1 MELKARC
8 KERFEPVVQAIRQ
21 LQKEKEGLDEPLI
34 VAIDG
39 RCGSGKTT
47 LGEYLEQVFDCNLFR
62 MDDFFL
68 RMEQR
73 TPQRLKETGGNV
85 DYERFE
91 ETVLRPIFQ
100 KQTVFYQ
107 PFSCRK
113 WNLLEGYPVPYK
125 KLNIIDCPG
134 SDDFVGSTVTALN
147 VTDTAII
154 LLNGQYGVEVGTQ
167 NHFRY
172 TEKLNKPV
180 IFLVNQLDN
189 EKCDYDNILEQ
200 LKEAYGSKV
209 VPIQYP
215 ISTGPGFNALI
226 DVLLM
231 KKYSWKPEGG
241 APVIEDIP
249 AEELEKAT
257 EMHKA
262 LVEAAAENDEG
273 LMEKF
278 FEQDSLSEDEM
289 REGIRKGLV
298 ARGMFP
304 VFCVC
309 GGKDMGVRRLM
320 EFLGNV
326 VPFVSEMPKVQNTEG
341 KEVAPDV
348 NGPESLYFFKTSVEP
363 HIGEVSYFK
372 VMSGKVREGD
382 DLLNADRGS
391 KERIAQI
398 YVVAGGNRV
407 KVEELQAG
415 DIGAAVKLKDVKTGN
430 TLNGKDCDYKF
441 NFIKYP
447 NSKYSRAI
455 KPVNEADVE
464 KMMTI
469 LNRMRE
475 EDPTWVIEQSK
486 ELKQT
491 LVHGQGEFH
500 LRTLKWRLENNEKLQ
515 VKYEEPKIPYR
526 ETITKAAR
534 ADYRHKKQSG
544 GAGQFGEVH
553 LIVEPYKEGMP
564 VPDTYKFNGQEFK
577 INVKGTE
584 EVPLE
589 WGGKLVFINS
599 IVGGSID
606 ARFLPAILKGIMA
619 RMEQGP
625 LTGSY
630 ARDVRV
636 IVYDGKMHPVD
647 SNEISFMLAGRNA
660 FSEAFKNAGPK
671 ILEPIYDVE
680 VFVPSDKMGDVMG
693 DLQGRRAMIMG
704 MSSEKGFEKLV
715 AKVPL
720 KEMSSYS
727 TALSSLTGGRASFI
741 MKFSSY
747 ELVPTDVQ
755 DKLIKDFEAKQTE
768 E

>member
-1 MELKARC
+1 M
-8 KERFEPVVQAIRQ
+8 
-21 LQKEKEGLDEPLI
+21 
-34 VAIDG
+34 
-39 RCGSGKTT
+39 
-47 LGEYLEQVFDCNLFR
+47 LFR
-62 MDDFFL
+62 
-68 RMEQR
+68 
-73 TPQRLKETGGNV
+73 
-85 DYERFE
+85 
-91 ETVLRPIFQ
+91 
-100 KQTVFYQ
+100 
-107 PFSCRK
+107 S
-113 WNLLEGYPVPYK
+113 
-125 KLNIIDCPG
+125 
-134 SDDFVGSTVTALN
+134 
-147 VTDTAII
+147 
-154 LLNGQYGVEVGTQ
+154 
-167 NHFRY
+167 
-172 TEKLNKPV
+172 
-180 IFLVNQLDN
+180 
-189 EKCDYDNILEQ
+189 
-200 LKEAYGSKV
+200 
-209 VPIQYP
+209 
-215 ISTGPGFNALI
+215 GPGFNALI

-589 WGGKLVFINS
+589 WGGKLVFVNS

>member
-1 MELKARC
+1 MKVYQTSEIKNIA
-8 KERFEPVVQAIRQ
+8 
-21 LQKEKEGLDEPLI
+21 LI
-34 VAIDG
+34 G
-39 RCGSGKTT
+39 NSGSGKTT
-47 LGEYLEQVFDCNLFR
+47 LAEAMLYEGGIIKRRGTVEAKNTVSDYFPVEQEYGYSVFS
-62 MDDFFL
+62 
-68 RMEQR
+68 
-73 TPQRLKETGGNV
+73 
-85 DYERFE
+85 
-91 ETVLRPIFQ
+91 
-100 KQTVFYQ
+100 TVFHVE
-107 PFSCRK
+107 
-113 WNLLEGYPVPYK
+113 WNNK
-125 KLNIIDCPG
+125 KLNFIDCPG
-134 SDDFVGSTVTALN
+134 SDDFVGGLVTALN
-147 VTDTAII
+147 VTDTAIL

-172 TEKLNKPV
+172 TEKYNKPV
-180 IFLVNQLDN
+180 IFVVNQLDN
-189 EKCDYDNILEQ
+189 DKCDYDNVLNQ
-200 LKEAYGSKV
+200 LKDAYGPKV
-209 VPIQYP
+209 IPIQYP
-215 ISTGPGFNALI
+215 IVTGPGFNAVI

-241 APVIEDIP
+241 APIIEEIP
-249 AEELEKAT
+249 ADQMEKAQ

-262 LVEAAAENDEG
+262 LVEAAAENDEA
-273 LMEKF
+273 LMDKF
-278 FEQDSLSEDEM
+278 FSQDSLSEDEM

-298 ARGMFP
+298 VRGIFP

-309 GGKDMGVRRLM
+309 AGRDMGVRRLM

-326 VPFVSEMPKVQNTEG
+326 VPFVTEMPKIQNTEG
-341 KEVAPDV
+341 QEVVPDI
-348 NGPESLYFFKTSVEP
+348 NGPESLYFFKTSMEP

-372 VMSGKVREGD
+372 VMSGKVKEGD

-391 KERIAQI
+391 KERVAQM
-398 YVVAGGNRV
+398 YVVAGGNRI

-415 DIGAAVKLKDVKTGN
+415 DIGAMVKLKDVKTGN

-455 KPVNEADVE
+455 LPVNAGDME
-464 KMMTI
+464 KMMSLLI
-469 LNRMRE
+469 RMRE
-475 EDPTWVIEQSK
+475 EDPTWIIEQSK
-486 ELKQT
+486 ELRQT
-491 LVHGQGEFH
+491 IVHGQGEFH
-500 LRTLKWRLENNEKLQ
+500 LRTLKWRLENNEHVAIKF
-515 VKYEEPKIPYR
+515 EEPRIPYR

-564 VPDTYKFNGQEFK
+564 VPATYKFNGQEFK
-577 INVKGTE
+577 ISVKSTE

-589 WGGKLVFINS
+589 WGGKLVFISS

-606 ARFLPAILKGIMA
+606 ARFMPAILKGIMA

-647 SNEISFMLAGRNA
+647 SNEVSFMLAGRNA

-680 VFVPSDKMGDVMG
+680 VYVPSDKMGDVMS
-693 DLQGRRAMIMG
+693 DLQGRRALIMG
-704 MSSEKGFEKLV
+704 MNSEKGYEKLS

-727 TALSSLTGGRASFI
+727 TALSSLTGGRASFS
-741 MKFSSY
+741 MKFANY
-747 ELVPTDVQ
+747 ELVPSDVQ
-755 DKLIKDFEAKQTE
+755 NELIKDFESKQTE

>member
-1 MELKARC
+1 MKVYQTNEIKNIAL
-8 KERFEPVVQAIRQ
+8 
-21 LQKEKEGLDEPLI
+21 LGSS
-34 VAIDG
+34 
-39 RCGSGKTT
+39 GSGKTT
-47 LGEYLEQVFDCNLFR
+47 LVEAMLFESGVIKRRGSVAAKNTVSDYFPVEQEYGYSVFS
-62 MDDFFL
+62 
-68 RMEQR
+68 
-73 TPQRLKETGGNV
+73 
-85 DYERFE
+85 
-91 ETVLRPIFQ
+91 TVLH
-100 KQTVFYQ
+100 VE
-107 PFSCRK
+107 
-113 WNLLEGYPVPYK
+113 WNNK

-215 ISTGPGFNALI
+215 IATGPGFNALI

-231 KKYSWKPEGG
+231 KKYSWRPEGG
-241 APVIEDIP
+241 APTIEDIP
-249 AEELEKAT
+249 AEEMDKAM

-278 FEQDSLSEDEM
+278 FEQDSLTEDEM
-289 REGIRKGLV
+289 REGIRKGLI

-326 VPFVSEMPKVQNTEG
+326 VPFVSEMPKVENTDG

-515 VKYEEPKIPYR
+515 VKFEEPKIPYR

-577 INVKGTE
+577 ITVRGTE
-584 EVPLE
+584 EIPLE

-606 ARFLPAILKGIMA
+606 ARFLPAIMKGI
-619 RMEQGP
+619 RSRLEQGP

-680 VFVPSDKMGDVMG
+680 VFVPSDRMGDVMG

-741 MKFSSY
+741 MKFASY

>member
-1 MELKARC
+1 
-8 KERFEPVVQAIRQ
+8 
-21 LQKEKEGLDEPLI
+21 
-34 VAIDG
+34 
-39 RCGSGKTT
+39 
-47 LGEYLEQVFDCNLFR
+47 
-62 MDDFFL
+62 
-68 RMEQR
+68 
-73 TPQRLKETGGNV
+73 
-85 DYERFE
+85 
-91 ETVLRPIFQ
+91 
-100 KQTVFYQ
+100 
-107 PFSCRK
+107 
-113 WNLLEGYPVPYK
+113 
-125 KLNIIDCPG
+125 
-134 SDDFVGSTVTALN
+134 
-147 VTDTAII
+147 
-154 LLNGQYGVEVGTQ
+154 
-167 NHFRY
+167 
-172 TEKLNKPV
+172 
-180 IFLVNQLDN
+180 
-189 EKCDYDNILEQ
+189 
-200 LKEAYGSKV
+200 
-209 VPIQYP
+209 
-215 ISTGPGFNALI
+215 
-226 DVLLM
+226 M

-241 APVIEDIP
+241 APTIEDIP
-249 AEELEKAT
+249 AEEMDKAM

-262 LVEAAAENDEG
+262 LVEAAAENDEN

-278 FEQDSLSEDEM
+278 FEQDSLTEDEM
-289 REGIRKGLV
+289 REGIRKGLI

-341 KEVAPDV
+341 KEVAPDT

-372 VMSGKVREGD
+372 VMSGKVHEGD

-447 NSKYSRAI
+447 NSKYTRAI

-464 KMMTI
+464 KMMSI

-500 LRTLKWRLENNEKLQ
+500 LRTLKWRLENNEKLP

-577 INVKGTE
+577 ITVRGTE
-584 EVPLE
+584 EIPLE

-606 ARFLPAILKGIMA
+606 ARFLPAIMKGIMS

-647 SNEISFMLAGRNA
+647 SNAISFMLAGRNA

-680 VFVPSDKMGDVMG
+680 VFVPSDRMGDVMG

-747 ELVPTDVQ
+747 ELVPADVQ
-755 DKLIKDFEAKQTE
+755 DKLMKDFEAKQVE

>member
-1 MELKARC
+1 M
-8 KERFEPVVQAIRQ
+8 
-21 LQKEKEGLDEPLI
+21 
-34 VAIDG
+34 
-39 RCGSGKTT
+39 
-47 LGEYLEQVFDCNLFR
+47 
-62 MDDFFL
+62 
-68 RMEQR
+68 
-73 TPQRLKETGGNV
+73 
-85 DYERFE
+85 
-91 ETVLRPIFQ
+91 
-100 KQTVFYQ
+100 
-107 PFSCRK
+107 
-113 WNLLEGYPVPYK
+113 
-125 KLNIIDCPG
+125 
-134 SDDFVGSTVTALN
+134 
-147 VTDTAII
+147 TDTAII

-215 ISTGPGFNALI
+215 IATGPGFNALI

-241 APVIEDIP
+241 APTIEDIP
-249 AEELEKAT
+249 AEEMDKAM

-278 FEQDSLSEDEM
+278 FEQDSLTEDEM
-289 REGIRKGLV
+289 REGIRKGLI

-326 VPFVSEMPKVQNTEG
+326 VPFVSEMPKVENTDG

-515 VKYEEPKIPYR
+515 VKFEEPKIPYR

-577 INVKGTE
+577 ITVRGTE
-584 EVPLE
+584 EIPLE

-606 ARFLPAILKGIMA
+606 ARFLPAIMKGIMS
-619 RMEQGP
+619 RLEQGP

-680 VFVPSDKMGDVMG
+680 VFVPSDRMGDVMG

-741 MKFSSY
+741 MKFASY

>member
-1 MELKARC
+1 MK
-8 KERFEPVVQAIRQ
+8 
-21 LQKEKEGLDEPLI
+21 
-34 VAIDG
+34 
-39 RCGSGKTT
+39 
-47 LGEYLEQVFDCNLFR
+47 
-62 MDDFFL
+62 
-68 RMEQR
+68 
-73 TPQRLKETGGNV
+73 
-85 DYERFE
+85 
-91 ETVLRPIFQ
+91 
-100 KQTVFYQ
+100 
-107 PFSCRK
+107 
-113 WNLLEGYPVPYK
+113 
-125 KLNIIDCPG
+125 
-134 SDDFVGSTVTALN
+134 
-147 VTDTAII
+147 
-154 LLNGQYGVEVGTQ
+154 
-167 NHFRY
+167 
-172 TEKLNKPV
+172 KPV

-241 APVIEDIP
+241 APTIEDIP
-249 AEELEKAT
+249 AEEMDKAM

-278 FEQDSLSEDEM
+278 FEQESLSEDEM
-289 REGIRKGLV
+289 REGIRKGLI

-326 VPFVSEMPKVQNTEG
+326 VPFVSEMPKVENTEG
-341 KEVAPDV
+341 KEVAPDS

-372 VMSGKVREGD
+372 VMSGKVHEGD

-441 NFIKYP
+441 NFIKFP
-447 NSKYSRAI
+447 NSKYTRAI
-455 KPVNEADVE
+455 KPVNESDVE
-464 KMMTI
+464 KMMSI

-564 VPDTYKFNGQEFK
+564 IPETYKFNGQEFK
-577 INVKGTE
+577 ITVRGTE
-584 EVPLE
+584 EIPLE
-589 WGGKLVFINS
+589 WGGKLVFVNS

-606 ARFLPAILKGIMA
+606 ARFLPAIMKGIMS

-680 VFVPSDKMGDVMG
+680 VFVPSDRMGDVMG